1 MGDRKVIKSISNCPI
16 HHQFRQQD
24 RAGSTAQGTG
34 QAFFSSR
41 KGKQRECIEKKH
53 YKLHAS
59 PLLVP
64 TVPATATVVHV
75 AAKKVNYGLSR
86 FAFRMKQR
94 K

>member
-1 MGDRKVIKSISNCPI
+1 MGEGKVIKSISNCPI
-16 HHQFRQQD
+16 HQQFRQQD
-24 RAGSTAQGTG
+24 RAGSTAHGTG

-41 KGKQRECIEKKH
+41 KGKQRKCIEKKH

-64 TVPATATVVHV
+64 TIAATAPVVHV
-75 AAKKVNYGLSR
+75 AAKKVNYGLGC

>member
-1 MGDRKVIKSISNCPI
+1 MGQRKVIKSISNCPI

-24 RAGSTAQGTG
+24 RAGSTAQETG

-41 KGKQRECIEKKH
+41 KGKQRECMEKKH

-64 TVPATATVVHV
+64 TIPATAPVVHV
-75 AAKKVNYGLSR
+75 AAKEVNYGPSC